1 MKPLAITG
9 LGVVSSLGIGWDAF
23 RDAYAHAA
31 EGNFSANPETV
42 PRDPCAALR
51 VAEVSGFD
59 AKKYVGDKGLRAND
73 RLTKLSLVAARLG
86 LEHAGLKR
94 DGAFTGAG
102 PEDVGVVAS
111 TAYGSTEAI
120 AENNRIAKLEDP
132 RYLNPARFPNTVIN
146 SAFGYVSIWEDLRAL
161 NVTVTNGP
169 TGALDAVSC
178 AGVYLEAGRAKA
190 ILAGGAEAS
199 SEVLWDSLH
208 RIGALHDSGES
219 AWDASALRGVG
230 TRLGE
235 AAALI
240 ALELPEAARA
250 RGARVW
256 GEVVG
261 YGSAFDVPDDAKFLV
276 APSAHALGL
285 AIDEALRD
293 AGLTARDVD
302 VVLSG
307 LSGIPEAHECELLAL
322 EEVLPGVA
330 RSAPKQRQGETLGA
344 SGAIALACACA
355 CFDGAPLRDLI
366 HGAAPAQVRVAVI
379 TAMGFYGNASALV
392 VRRAE

>member
-1 MKPLAITG
+1 VKPLAITG
-9 LGVVSSLGIGWDAF
+9 LGVVSSLGIGWEAF
-23 RDAYAHAA
+23 RDAYARAA
-31 EGNFSANPETV
+31 EGSFSERPETV
-42 PRDPCAALR
+42 PRDPSPALR
-51 VAEVSGFD
+51 VAEVAGFD

-94 DGAFTGAG
+94 DGAFTGPGAD
-102 PEDVGVVAS
+102 EVGVVAS

-146 SAFGYVSIWEDLRAL
+146 SAFGYVSIWEDLQAL

-169 TGALDAVSC
+169 TGALDAISC

-190 ILAGGAEAS
+190 VLAGGAEAS
-199 SEVLWDSLH
+199 SELLWESLS
-208 RIGALHDSGES
+208 RVGALHDADGP
-219 AWDASALRGVG
+219 WDLSSPSPRGA
-230 TRLGE
+230 RLGE
-235 AAALI
+235 GAALL
-240 ALELPEAARA
+240 ATELADVARA

-261 YGSAFDVPDDAKFLV
+261 YGACFNAPPEGAHLV
-276 APSAHALGL
+276 CPSPEALAEAL
-285 AIDEALRD
+285 AEALRD
-293 AGLTARDVD
+293 ANVSAADVD
-302 VVLSG
+302 VVFCGLSG
-307 LSGIPEAHECELLAL
+307 LPNAHAAERDALAAA
-322 EEVLPGVA
+322 LPGVPQ
-330 RSAPKQRQGETLGA
+330 SAPKQRLGETLGA
-344 SGAIALACACA
+344 SGAVALACACA
-355 CFDGAPLRDLI
+355 CFDGAPVRDVI
-366 HGAAPAQVRVAVI
+366 KGEAPAQVRVAVI

>member
-1 MKPLAITG
+1 MRPLAITG
-9 LGVVSSLGIGWDAF
+9 LGVVSSLGVGWDAF
-23 RDAYAHAA
+23 RDAYVNSA
-31 EGNFSANPETV
+31 EGNFSERPETV
-42 PRDPCAALR
+42 PRDPSAALR
-51 VAEVSGFD
+51 VAEVAGFD

-94 DGAFTGAG
+94 DGAFSGAG
-102 PEDVGVVAS
+102 ADEVGVVAS

-178 AGVYLEAGRAKA
+178 AGVYLEAGRARA

-199 SEVLWDSLH
+199 SELLWDSLH
-208 RIGALHDSGES
+208 RIGALDDT
-219 AWDASALRGVG
+219 ARWTCDAASARGAG

-235 AAALI
+235 AAALL

-261 YGSAFDVPDDAKFLV
+261 YGSAFDAAEDPRHLV
-276 APSAHALGL
+276 APSTRALGV

-293 AGLTARDVD
+293 AGLSAGDVD
-302 VVLSG
+302 VVFTG
-307 LSGIPEAHECELLAL
+307 LSWLPEVHECERAALASA
-322 EEVLPGVA
+322 LPGVA
-330 RSAPKQRQGETLGA
+330 QSAPKKRQGETLGA
-344 SGAIALACACA
+344 SGAMALACACA
-355 CFDGAPLRDLI
+355 CFEGAPVGDVI
-366 HGAAPAQVRVAVI
+366 FGEAPAQVRVAVI